1 MFTKKGI
8 LAFFITT
15 LFGLLIY
22 IFISSN
28 QYDSGS
34 SVGIDDINNENQSF
48 LKIQGGNPILNEKR
62 IYFNN
67 AFYLII
73 FVSIDLI
80 MITFNLIL
88 KKNIKKWIENKK

>member
-1 MFTKKGI
+1 MFTKKRL
-8 LAFFITT
+8 LAFFIIT

-28 QYDSGS
+28 QYNSGS
-34 SVGIDDINNENQSF
+34 SFGIDDIKNENQSI
-48 LKIQGGNPILNEKR
+48 LNIQVGNPILNEKR

-67 AFYLII
+67 VIYLII

-80 MITFNLIL
+80 FIALNLIL
-88 KKNIKKWIENKK
+88 KKQQKIDRE